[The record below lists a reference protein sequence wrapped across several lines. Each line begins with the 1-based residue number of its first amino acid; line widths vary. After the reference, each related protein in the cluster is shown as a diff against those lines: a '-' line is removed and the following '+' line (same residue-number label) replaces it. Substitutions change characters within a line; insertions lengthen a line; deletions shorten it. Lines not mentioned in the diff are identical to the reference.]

1 MSSERPMHHCDAEEL
16 ALAALGERTDIDV
29 DHLAA
34 CEECQAELA
43 SLRRII
49 RSIRA
54 SAGTAITQPH
64 DSVWEGV
71 RAAMAA
77 SNATSEAAAGVS
89 AGAAENPSHED
100 SGAVVVE
107 LPRRRGAWIALAAAV
122 GLVLGGIAGGVIVQ
136 QAASTPPTIIAQ
148 TDLSPL
154 DGFATTGTA
163 RVQSS
168 ADGESVDVDL
178 TDLPETEGYF
188 EVWLLTEDAS
198 AMVSLGAVGPGART
212 TVPLPPGIALDRF
225 RVVDVSAE
233 EFDGDPTHSAI
244 SVARGTLSI

>member
-1 MSSERPMHHCDAEEL
+1 MSSEHPLHHCDAEEL

-34 CEECQAELA
+34 CEDCQAELA

-49 RSIRA
+49 RSTRA
-54 SAGTAITQPH
+54 SAGTAISQPH

-77 SNATSEAAAGVS
+77 ENTAYRARAEAAPGS
-89 AGAAENPSHED
+89 AQDSSPED
-100 SGAVVVE
+100 AGAVVVQ
-107 LPRRRGAWIALAAAV
+107 LPRRGPWIALAAAV
-122 GLVLGGIAGGVIVQ
+122 GLILGGIAGGVIVQ
-136 QAASTPPTIIAQ
+136 RASSTPPTIVAQ
-148 TDLSPL
+148 AALSPL

-163 RVQSS
+163 LVQSS
-168 ADGESVDVDL
+168 TDGESVEVDL
-178 TDLPETEGYF
+178 TDLPETDGYF

-225 RVVDVSAE
+225 RVVDVSSE

-244 SVARGTLSI
+244 SIARGTLST